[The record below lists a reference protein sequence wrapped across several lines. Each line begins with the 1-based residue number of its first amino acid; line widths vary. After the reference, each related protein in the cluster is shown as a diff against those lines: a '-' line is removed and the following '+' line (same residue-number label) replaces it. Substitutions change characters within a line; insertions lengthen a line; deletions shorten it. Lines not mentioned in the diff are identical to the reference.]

1 MFVKGISTK
10 YFPKNCLGELSNSS
24 SRRWTHNCFGEISS
38 NSPRR
43 VVQCIYPNSVVSFR
57 EKKTFVLKTDYFTH
71 IRLRCDAPKPG
82 GPLTTR
88 QPAEYKWMSGYP
100 TPLQKIGQSLLCT
113 GSSTQLQNLHI
124 LSQTIQ
130 YMQYI
135 SNISN
140 HMSYTAPWAHKQY
153 SIYIPTMNPT
163 IYPIVTRVQMFYS
176 YTAYIKMK
184 SILIHVYNV
193 TPKPQPRF
201 LLKHPHVRTVSSHA
215 PFTCKKGV
223 PRRGELKLSRRIALS
238 GLLTPKCSAM
248 FQSKH
253 TFKQMHDPT

>member
-1 MFVKGISTK
+1 M
-10 YFPKNCLGELSNSS
+10 
-24 SRRWTHNCFGEISS
+24 
-38 NSPRR
+38 
-43 VVQCIYPNSVVSFR
+43 
-57 EKKTFVLKTDYFTH
+57 
-71 IRLRCDAPKPG
+71 
-82 GPLTTR
+82 TTR

-100 TPLQKIGQSLLCT
+100 MPLQKIGQSLLCT

-140 HMSYTAPWAHKQY
+140 HMSNTATWAHKPY

-176 YTAYIKMK
+176 YTTYIKMK

-193 TPKPQPRF
+193 PPKPQPCF
-201 LLKHPHVRTVSSHA
+201 LLKQPHVRTVSSQA
-215 PFTCKKGV
+215 PCTCKKGV
-223 PRRGELKLSRRIALS
+223 PRRGELKLSRKIVLS
-238 GLLTPKCSAM
+238 GLLT
-248 FQSKH
+248 
-253 TFKQMHDPT
+253 T

>member
-1 MFVKGISTK
+1 MS
-10 YFPKNCLGELSNSS
+10 
-24 SRRWTHNCFGEISS
+24 
-38 NSPRR
+38 
-43 VVQCIYPNSVVSFR
+43 
-57 EKKTFVLKTDYFTH
+57 
-71 IRLRCDAPKPG
+71 
-82 GPLTTR
+82 
-88 QPAEYKWMSGYP
+88 QP
-100 TPLQKIGQSLLCT
+100 
-113 GSSTQLQNLHI
+113 
-124 LSQTIQ
+124 IQ

-140 HMSYTAPWAHKQY
+140 HMSNTATWAHKQY
-153 SIYIPTMNPT
+153 SIYIPT

-176 YTAYIKMK
+176 YTTYIKMK

-201 LLKHPHVRTVSSHA
+201 LIKQPHVRTVSSHA
-215 PFTCKKGV
+215 PCTCKKGV

-253 TFKQMHDPT
+253 TFKQMHDRT